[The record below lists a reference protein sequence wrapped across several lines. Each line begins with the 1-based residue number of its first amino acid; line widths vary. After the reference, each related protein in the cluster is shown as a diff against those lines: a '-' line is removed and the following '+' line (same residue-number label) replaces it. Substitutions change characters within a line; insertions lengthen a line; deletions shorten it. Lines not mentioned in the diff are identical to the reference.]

1 MKHCLLLISLLLV
14 LSGCSALQPVKDSAV
29 HHVLDP
35 LVPDR
40 TLTTSTPAIAVNR
53 PSIPS
58 YLDHM
63 QLITRSEG
71 ELTISKLD
79 LWAEPLD
86 AAISRVTA
94 SNLSRLTGSMA
105 IRPVENFTTL
115 DYSTLLELQIIQ
127 FEPDNSS
134 QMILQGTWK
143 LQPVSGEETSA
154 HFFRIVVPIPS
165 NPAPMTSR
173 VIAMNKALESLA
185 REIASKRQVTVSPS
199 AAATRS

>member
-1 MKHCLLLISLLLV
+1 MKNSLFLISPLLFLC
-14 LSGCSALQPVKDSAV
+14 GCSTFQPVKDSAI

-40 TLTTSTPAIAVNR
+40 ALTSSTPTIAINR

-58 YLDHM
+58 YLDRQ
-63 QLITRSEG
+63 QLITRTEG
-71 ELTISKLD
+71 AIMMSKLD

-115 DYSTLLELQIIQ
+115 DYSTLLELQITQ

-165 NPAPMTSR
+165 NPSPMTGR
-173 VIAMNKALESLA
+173 VNAMNQALESLA
-185 REIASKRQVTVSPS
+185 REIANKLQVTISHSSV
-199 AAATRS
+199 AGH

>member
-1 MKHCLLLISLLLV
+1 MIHFLLLISLLPV
-14 LSGCSALQPVKDSAV
+14 LCGCSALQPVKDSAT
-29 HHVLDP
+29 HRVLDP

-40 TLTTSTPAIAVNR
+40 ALTTSVPAIAINR

-58 YLDHM
+58 YLDRM

-71 ELTISKLD
+71 QLMMSKLD

-115 DYSTLLELQIIQ
+115 DYTFLLELQISR
-127 FEPDNSS
+127 FDPDTAS
-134 QMILQGTWK
+134 QMIFQGTWK
-143 LQPVSGEETSA
+143 LQPVSGGEASA
-154 HFFRIVVPIPS
+154 HFFRIAVPIPS
-165 NPAPMTSR
+165 SPSSMAGR
-173 VIAMNKALESLA
+173 VVAMNEALERLA
-185 REIASKRQVTVSPS
+185 REIANKRQKD
-199 AAATRS
+199 